1 MEDIRTTTGIKL
13 VTTKE
18 IIDKIH
24 HTFYSEKI
32 INYKGQNNNIFITD
46 VMEKVKVDDFIFI
59 INKNDTCVSD
69 CLRSG
74 ILFEKFLLSFVKM
87 FIDSTK
93 NILDIGANIGCHS
106 IVYSNY
112 TNGNVY
118 AFEPQPIVFELLQKN
133 IESNNC
139 KNIIAYNFG
148 ASNSDTIFFMNAHY
162 DHPDNQGAFR
172 ICEKGDI
179 GINIICKKLDD
190 LNLSNI
196 GYIKIDVEGHELNTL
211 LGLQKTIQT
220 NLPNLMI
227 EIHETSPTKYDVF
240 TFLENIGY
248 KYYYKLSHCDYI
260 FSFTLYEINL

>member
-1 MEDIRTTTGIKL
+1 MEDKLITTNIKL
-13 VTTKE
+13 VTSQD
-18 IIDKIH
+18 IINKIH
-24 HTFYSEKI
+24 HKFYTEKI
-32 INYKGQNNNIFITD
+32 INYNGQNNNILITD
-46 VMEKVKVDDFIFI
+46 LMEKVKVDDFIFI

-69 CLRSG
+69 CLRTG
-74 ILFEKFLLSFVKM
+74 ILFEKFLLSFVKI

-148 ASNSDTIFFMNAHY
+148 ASNINTIFFMNAHY
-162 DHPDNQGAFR
+162 DKPANQGNFK
-172 ICEKGDI
+172 ICEQQDI

-190 LNLSNI
+190 LELSNI

-211 LGLQKTIQT
+211 LGLEKTIQS

-227 EIHETSPTKYDVF
+227 EIHDSSPTKYDVIK
-240 TFLENIGY
+240 FLENIGY

-260 FSFTLYEINL
+260 FSFTLYSID